1 MISYVSGLKSYVLSS
16 ELIRLLC
23 WEDVAA
29 ALSLLHR
36 ELMDVNFMVHYFKEY
51 FIIGLRQ
58 KAVRKYVAAAYF
70 ILFCALAL
78 IILPLY
84 FWYGLFFW
92 ISKTTNKTQHF
103 SILYLAATKK
113 NYFQKEW
120 QHS

>member
-84 FWYGLFFW
+84 FWYGLFFLD
-92 ISKTTNKTQHF
+92 I
-103 SILYLAATKK
+103 K
-113 NYFQKEW
+113 NHK
-120 QHS
+120 